1 MSTLATNKIGTLAG
15 TADMSLPTTRPTST
29 LSGFLDSAGN
39 LTFEESS
46 IKCAFFVI
54 DGTVKVTKILVDVNT
69 VAKDI
74 SSTSLVIDTDL
85 NNALGI
91 EIGTWNL
98 PDAVKS
104 AYFQDGNVRW
114 WDLQANGSSQG
125 ETGNFQ
131 YGRFA
136 VQILDA
142 NKIPVL
148 TGNTTTQKTAYSSWT
163 MNGSNGNS
171 YQQNGNSTN
180 WYNNA
185 SGSSSGNIG
194 YGQQWLGNSGGNY
207 ATAPWFLNFKL
218 IPWMNGYWKIGGRY
232 VSYGAGSTGS
242 GYGPRQAWGFTQPL
256 MQSYVRAP
264 ASGNYTDRAYMG
276 SYPAGFA
283 VNTGSNSAN
292 DAVSYSFANF
302 TLTATIKPT
311 TVVVA

>member
-1 MSTLATNKIGTLAG
+1 MSTLATNKLGTLAG

-29 LSGFLDSAGN
+29 LSGFLDGAGN

-46 IKCAFFVI
+46 VKCEFFVI
-54 DGTVKVTKILVDVNT
+54 DGTVKVTKILVDAIT
-69 VAKDI
+69 PAKDI

-104 AYFQDGNVRW
+104 AYFKDGNVRW

-125 ETGNFQ
+125 ESGNFA

-142 NKIPVL
+142 TKIPVL
-148 TGNTTTQKTAYSSWT
+148 TGNTTTQNTAYSSWT
-163 MNGSNGNS
+163 TYSSNSNS

-185 SGSSSGNIG
+185 SGSSSGNAG

-207 ATAPWFLNFKL
+207 ATAPWFLNIKC

-232 VSYGAGSTGS
+232 VSYGEGSTGS
-242 GYGPRQAWGFTQPL
+242 GYGPRQAWGFTQPQ
-256 MQSYVRAP
+256 MQSYVLAP
-264 ASGNYTDRAYMG
+264 SGTSYTDRSYMG
-276 SYPAGFA
+276 SYPAGFS
-283 VNTGSNSAN
+283 VNTGSDSAN